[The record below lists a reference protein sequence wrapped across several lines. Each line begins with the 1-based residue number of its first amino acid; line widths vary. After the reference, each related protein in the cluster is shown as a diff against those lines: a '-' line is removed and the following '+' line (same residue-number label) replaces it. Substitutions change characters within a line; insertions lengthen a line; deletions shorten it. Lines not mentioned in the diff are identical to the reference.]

1 MLHGPGGS
9 PGHEWGAWRGL
20 LALSTSNVWIVHVDS
35 PCGQPTWTSAGDHH
49 LRWLNLQEKVG
60 RGTLDLELSLDS
72 YSGAPRGPRAS
83 PGPHLGLQRN
93 VTNLL
98 AQGSRA
104 PAPRRRARQLATCVV
119 GQYGRFGLWTI
130 TSACVE
136 SQQSEATEL
145 TGRPAVSAKTR
156 RVGGS
161 HFAASRVAM
170 SRGNALCHT
179 LQAAPGEFDTRSV
192 PATGDCFF
200 DASTCSCLLRAER
213 TSC

>member
-1 MLHGPGGS
+1 MDIVPQGVQRLPRAICSPFFCLLLLTYCFAFGHLQALLSSLGVGARGTAHGRPALPRGTDLLRYAKRPRQASLRSFNGPGGS

-35 PCGQPTWTSAGDHH
+35 PCGQSTWTSAGDHH

-98 AQGSRA
+98 AQGSSLF
-104 PAPRRRARQLATCVV
+104 PCDGIPDSL
-119 GQYGRFGLWTI
+119 
-130 TSACVE
+130 
-136 SQQSEATEL
+136 
-145 TGRPAVSAKTR
+145 
-156 RVGGS
+156 
-161 HFAASRVAM
+161 
-170 SRGNALCHT
+170 
-179 LQAAPGEFDTRSV
+179 
-192 PATGDCFF
+192 
-200 DASTCSCLLRAER
+200 
-213 TSC
+213 